1 MKIMDEGNK
10 AHDIHNYAVLM
21 QKLCEKMAWYFKSK
35 NHAIQQVD
43 TRIGLIE
50 DSGDWK
56 LFGKYQNCALLKTSS
71 SMALA
76 RIS

>member
-1 MKIMDEGNK
+1 MKIMEEGNK
-10 AHDIHNYAVLM
+10 AYDIHNYAVLM
-21 QKLCEKMAWYFKSK
+21 QQLCVKMAWYFKSK
-35 NHAIQQVD
+35 NHTIQLVD

-56 LFGKYQNCALLKTSS
+56 IFGWYQSCALLKTP